1 MLKGPYKDLPAAL
14 QSRAHY
20 AHTPFHTHLR
30 TTESEM
36 YAAGKLIAEKHNLC
50 RGKNAIIIP
59 QGGYSMQNR
68 VGHVLYDA
76 QANAGFEKGVRI
88 PQRRRS
94 NVSRHRLISM
104 IQPVSI

>member
-59 QGGYSMQNR
+59 QGGYSMKIAW
-68 VGHVLYDA
+68 GTSCMT
-76 QANAGFEKGVRI
+76 
-88 PQRRRS
+88 RRPMQDSRRASEYRS
-94 NVSRHRLISM
+94 GDGRMYHDTGSY
-104 IQPVSI
+104 Q